1 MAIKTLA
8 VCGCSWSAVSRH
20 KDYKNTHWSELLAN
34 ELQLKLYNLAIPGSS
49 NLIIRLQIDK
59 AIELN
64 TDLIIIT
71 PTSPDRIEIPNK
83 FVDEPD
89 RISYDD
95 VNDYTTDGNNK
106 YLRSLPLW
114 DFVNKK
120 IPGIEDYV
128 KHLYSSTVK
137 KQIDRWIIRDGIHQ
151 IKLKN
156 IPYIIQPQL
165 LWDKNIDIDS
175 DLYQISNQKNIIDN
189 QTCLFYNRVH
199 EDNNFDPGYHTR
211 LKTQKLFSDRLQILI
226 KELNI

>member
-1 MAIKTLA
+1 
-8 VCGCSWSAVSRH
+8 
-20 KDYKNTHWSELLAN
+20 
-34 ELQLKLYNLAIPGSS
+34 
-49 NLIIRLQIDK
+49 
-59 AIELN
+59 
-64 TDLIIIT
+64 
-71 PTSPDRIEIPNK
+71 
-83 FVDEPD
+83 
-89 RISYDD
+89 
-95 VNDYTTDGNNK
+95 
-106 YLRSLPLW
+106 
-114 DFVNKK
+114 VNKK